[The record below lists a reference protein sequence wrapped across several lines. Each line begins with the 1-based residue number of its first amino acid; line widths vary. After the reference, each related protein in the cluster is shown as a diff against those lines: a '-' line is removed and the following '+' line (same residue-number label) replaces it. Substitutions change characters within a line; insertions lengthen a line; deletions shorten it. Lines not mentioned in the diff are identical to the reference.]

1 MVFVDVKHHAHLLW
15 IISGASGMDENTDHH
30 DNLTQAAESLCYFT
44 AYIAEDRHKLPQDTS
59 QALQHRVDP
68 NSGQRERKTVE
79 VLLYTSGC
87 KLLLLVCFFVV
98 FWGVGGL
105 VLCHLLE
112 NRELKMVE
120 SWSTPLVVCFC

>member
-1 MVFVDVKHHAHLLW
+1 ML
-15 IISGASGMDENTDHH
+15 SGMDENTDHH
-30 DNLTQAAESLCYFT
+30 DNLTHAAESMCYFT

-87 KLLLLVCFFVV
+87 KFQLRGV
-98 FWGVGGL
+98 FCVFL
-105 VLCHLLE
+105 VLCLLHGNHE
-112 NRELKMVE
+112 GKTGSAAV
-120 SWSTPLVVCFC
+120 SFS